1 MLFEKPWCEHMV
13 VHLRGYGEWIR
24 AGVKVVLDMAAHS
37 LRIVVGGQSVNR
49 QCMPL

>member
-1 MLFEKPWCEHMV
+1 MLFEKPWCEHVV

-24 AGVKVVLDMAAHS
+24 AGLDMAAHS
-37 LRIVVGGQSVNR
+37 LRIVVGSQCVNR